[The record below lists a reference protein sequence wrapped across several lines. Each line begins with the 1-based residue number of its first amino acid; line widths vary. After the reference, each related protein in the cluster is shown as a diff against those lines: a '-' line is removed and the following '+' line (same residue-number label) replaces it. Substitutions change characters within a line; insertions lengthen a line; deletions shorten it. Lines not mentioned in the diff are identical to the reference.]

1 MIQGIKQF
9 NCIRC
14 GTCCKKGG
22 PSFHLEDKNLIEKGI
37 ILSKYI
43 YTIRDGEP
51 VFDNVQGQL
60 RTATTDIIKIKGRKH
75 SWACIFFDE
84 DDNKCKI
91 YKNRPIECRA
101 LKCWDTEELERIY
114 SKNRLTRKDLLSKI
128 KGLWNLIEDHQA
140 RCSYK
145 KIKCFVKE
153 LNTDK
158 RNKAIEGILDII
170 QYDIHLRS
178 LLAEKAVIN
187 PDMIDFLFGRPL
199 TETIKMYDLQVK
211 HKDDRYY
218 LKQITPQNH
227 NSSALNGRQ

>member
-1 MIQGIKQF
+1 MVPVPKQS

-22 PSFHLEDKNLIEKGI
+22 PSFHLEDRNLIEKGT

-43 YTIRDGEP
+43 YTIREGEP
-51 VFDNVQGQL
+51 VFDNVQDRL
-60 RTATTDIIKIKGRKH
+60 WTATTDIIKIKGSKH
-75 SWACIFFDE
+75 SWTCIFFNE
-84 DDNKCKI
+84 DDNNCKI
-91 YKNRPIECRA
+91 YKNRPIECRT

-128 KGLWNLIEDHQA
+128 KELWNLIEDHQA

-145 KIKCFVKE
+145 KIKGFVRE

-158 RNKAIEGILDII
+158 RNEAIEGMLDII

-178 LLAEKAVIN
+178 LLDEKAVIN
-187 PDMIDFLFGRPL
+187 PDMVDFLFGRPL

-211 HKDDRYY
+211 RKGDRYY
-218 LKQITPQNH
+218 LKQTTH
-227 NSSALNGRQ
+227 LH

>member
-1 MIQGIKQF
+1 MGKRKQF

-37 ILSKYI
+37 ISSKYI
-43 YTIRDGEP
+43 YTIREGEP
-51 VFDNVQGQL
+51 IFDNVQGRL
-60 RTATTDIIKIKGRKH
+60 LTATTDIIKIKGGKH
-75 SWACIFFDE
+75 SWTCIFFNE
-84 DDNKCKI
+84 DDNDCKI

-128 KGLWNLIEDHQA
+128 KGLWNLIEDHQT

-145 KIKCFVKE
+145 KIKGFVRK
-153 LNTDK
+153 LNADK
-158 RNKAIEGILDII
+158 RNEAIEGLLDII
-170 QYDIHLRS
+170 QYDIHLRP
-178 LLAEKAVIN
+178 LLAEKAGIN

-199 TETIKMYDLQVK
+199 TKTIKMYNLQVK
-211 HKDDRYY
+211 RKGDRYY

-227 NSSALNGRQ
+227 NSPMLNGRQ

>member
-1 MIQGIKQF
+1 MGKRKQF
-9 NCIRC
+9 NCIQC

-37 ILSKYI
+37 ILSKHI
-43 YTIRDGEP
+43 YTIRKGEP
-51 VFDNVQGQL
+51 VFDNVQCRL
-60 RTATTDIIKIKGRKH
+60 LTATTDIIKIKGGKN
-75 SWACIFFDE
+75 SWTCIFFNE
-84 DDNKCKI
+84 DDNNCKI

-101 LKCWDTEELERIY
+101 LKCWDTEKLERIY

-128 KGLWNLIEDHQA
+128 KDLWNLIEDHQA

-145 KIKCFVKE
+145 KIKGFVRE

-170 QYDIHLRS
+170 QYDIHLRP
-178 LLAEKAVIN
+178 LLAEKAGIN
-187 PDMIDFLFGRPL
+187 PNMIDFLFGRPL

-211 HKDDRYY
+211 CEGDRYY
-218 LKQITPQNH
+218 LKPLNM
-227 NSSALNGRQ
+227 SSKL

>member
-1 MIQGIKQF
+1 MGKRKQS

-22 PSFHLEDKNLIEKGI
+22 PSFHLEDKELIEKVI

-43 YTIRDGEP
+43 YTIREGEP
-51 VFDNVQGQL
+51 IFDNVQDRL
-60 RTATTDIIKIKGRKH
+60 RIATTDIIKIKGRKN
-75 SWACIFFDE
+75 SWTCIFFDE
-84 DDNKCKI
+84 DNNNCKI

-128 KGLWNLIEDHQA
+128 KGLWDLIEDHQA

-145 KIKCFVKE
+145 KIKGFVRE

-170 QYDIHLRS
+170 QYDIHLRP
-178 LLAEKAVIN
+178 LLAEKAEIN

-199 TETIKMYDLQVK
+199 TETIKMYNLQVK
-211 HKDDRYY
+211 HKGDRYY
-218 LKQITPQNH
+218 LKQITPQNY